1 MILTWPKWHGTSWEE
16 PEVLVLVLAVEL
28 EVRHNKL
35 PTTSM
40 KAA

>member
-1 MILTWPKWHGTSWEE
+1 VVL
-16 PEVLVLVLAVEL
+16 EVLVLVLAVEL